1 MITFKKFIN
10 KEGKRMRNYKNLLIG
25 IICIV
30 FVFISGC
37 STTQKSTEKQ
47 EEKEK
52 NVTMIFSFKAANL
65 DPHTGFIPI
74 RAGITETLLK
84 LDEKSNIEGWLAEKW
99 ETADNM
105 KWTFQIRDDVK
116 FQDGKK
122 LDAESVKQSLER
134 SIQANESLGGS
145 LKIKSMEADGQMLT
159 IHTSEPYPALPSE
172 LVNPYTSIVNME
184 AAKKDGEEAFRNN
197 PIGTGPF
204 KVKTFKS
211 NQSVRVEKNKDYWA
225 GEPKL
230 DSALIKFNEDANVRA
245 LALQSKEADVVYNL
259 PAESLNAIKKD
270 NKLTIESIPGLR
282 AHFILYNSQ
291 SSKVKDVKVRQALD
305 LLLDRKS
312 VAEDIMLGHALP
324 ANGPFNSTLP
334 FGIDDEVKALDVEK
348 SKNLL
353 REAGYKENAE
363 GKMEK
368 DGKPLTLEMITYKA
382 RPELPLI
389 AQLLQS
395 DASKAGITVDIKTVE
410 NADTHLAENKDW
422 DLATYSNNTSPRGD
436 GSYFFNTAF
445 TQTGALNVGKI
456 NISELNKMIDELNGT
471 ADLDDRTKLTQEAAK
486 IINKEVAHS
495 YAVYPN
501 IIVGMNN
508 RIINWKPTAEEYYIL
523 THTMDVK

>member
-1 MITFKKFIN
+1 MNRCKKYITGLLCFILI
-10 KEGKRMRNYKNLLIG
+10 LLA
-25 IICIV
+25 
-30 FVFISGC
+30 GC
-37 STTQKSTEKQ
+37 STTKSIENKE
-47 EEKEK
+47 EEKK
-52 NVTMIFSFKAANL
+52 VTMIFSFKAANL

-84 LDEKSNIEGWLAEKW
+84 LDENSNIEGWLAEKW
-99 ETADNM
+99 ETKDNTE
-105 KWTFQIRDDVK
+105 WTFNIRDDVS

-134 SIQANESLGGS
+134 SIEVNESLGGS
-145 LKIKSMEADGQMLT
+145 LKIKSMEADDQTLT
-159 IHTSEPYPALPSE
+159 IRTTEPYPALPSE
-172 LVNPYTSIVNME
+172 LVNPYTSIVNIGAE
-184 AAKKDGEEAFRNN
+184 KKAGKEAFRNN

-204 KVKTFKS
+204 KVKAFKP
-211 NQSVRVEKNKDYWA
+211 NQEVQVVKNKEYWA
-225 GEPKL
+225 GKPKL
-230 DSALIKFNEDANVRA
+230 DSANIKFNEDANVRA

-259 PAESLNAIKKD
+259 PAESLKSIEKD
-270 NKLTIESIPGLR
+270 KEVKIESVPGLR

-291 SSKVKDVKVRQALD
+291 SPKVSDVKVREALD

-312 VAEDIMLGHALP
+312 VASDIMLGHGVP
-324 ANGPFNSTLP
+324 ANGPFNSNLP
-334 FGIDDEVKALDVEK
+334 FGINDEVKKVDVEK
-348 SKNLL
+348 AKSLL
-353 REAGYKENAE
+353 NEAGYKENAD

-368 DGKPLTLEMITYKA
+368 DGQPLTLELITYKA

-395 DASKAGITVDIKTVE
+395 DAKKSGIDIQIKTVE
-410 NADTHLAENKDW
+410 NADTHLAENRDW

-445 TQTGALNVGKI
+445 TETGALNVGKI
-456 NISELNKMIDELNGT
+456 NIPELNEMIDELNAT
-471 ADLDDRTKLTQEAAK
+471 TDLNERTELTQKAAR

-508 RIINWKPTAEEYYIL
+508 RVKNWNPTAEEYYIL
-523 THTMDVK
+523 THTLDVK